1 MAIQI
6 ASLFATIG
14 AKTDGL
20 EKGLKQSEQSL
31 KGFGSKVS
39 SVAGSI
45 AAFTAKA
52 AAAGI
57 AMKKV
62 YDGAKAAATL
72 EYAKTRFDN
81 LTASIGSTSDV
92 LMNDLRKATSGMV
105 SDAEL
110 VASAGD
116 FMALGLAK
124 THDEVVRL
132 TTVAGALG
140 MNMNQLVL
148 TLTNQ
153 TTMRFDSLGVSVAG
167 FDEKVRAL
175 EASGLSASDAFTQAF
190 LQQAEQQIATVGNA
204 ADSSVASF
212 KQFEAAAA
220 NLKNEL
226 LNGLLPAIKPVVE
239 DLTDL
244 FDVAAKDAS
253 KFSLQMTLAVEAME
267 YFKATGGSDL
277 GMLISD
283 LWTAFGAPSTV
294 EQLQEA
300 LTAYGYSFE
309 AIGTAAAD
317 AAPSVAGLTEEEI
330 ASMNAALAA
339 AEAQAKMKDEL
350 LNLTTVGGNYQGII
364 DLAYEYTNML
374 EEKEGLQIERQKLL
388 SQGWSEQSTK
398 VKELTDNIAGLD
410 ADMKK
415 MADQVTLDM
424 FKATIAVGGVT
435 QAELAAYMQMAI
447 DMGYMSEEGA
457 KAAIEAY
464 GNAVKTID
472 GYKID
477 EKTGN
482 VNIDATAAFATLDL
496 LQAYALKDKHA
507 RAVMQVQFQYGT
519 PAGEDYDQYD
529 FGGYPQGNQASG
541 GLAFGGTPY
550 IVGERGPELFV
561 PNANGQIIPN
571 NELGGNS
578 DLLGD
583 ILLELQNQPSRMK
596 VAIKEA
602 FALVGG

>member
-6 ASLFATIG
+6 ASLFASIG
-14 AKTDGL
+14 ADTSGL
-20 EKGLKQSEQSL
+20 NKGLGSAKQSLTQFGSEMAKQVIGTASLTDAVYKAGQAVVESVRDWADYADTMRLSAQMAGVTTEEMSRLVQAADDFRVPMETMQRSMEMALKNGFTPTIENIAALSDELLGISDPALRAAKASQIFGKSYADMMPFLLAGGDAIREGTAAIADNLVVTAQAAKEAKAYKDAVDALGDAWTGFKNKIGSGIVSGLADVINNVMGQPTELDKMLDDLQDKAFKAWATGKIAEDTYDSL
-31 KGFGSKVS
+31 KAASDIKPGQTWTSYYRELSG
-39 SVAGSI
+39 AI
-45 AAFTAKA
+45 AYLDYVN
-52 AAAGI
+52 G
-57 AMKKV
+57 
-62 YDGAKAAATL
+62 DAT
-72 EYAKTRFDN
+72 TSTTG
-81 LTASIGSTSDV
+81 LT
-92 LMNDLRKATSGMV
+92 
-105 SDAEL
+105 DAEL
-110 VASAGD
+110 
-116 FMALGLAK
+116 
-124 THDEVVRL
+124 
-132 TTVAGALG
+132 
-140 MNMNQLVL
+140 
-148 TLTNQ
+148 
-153 TTMRFDSLGVSVAG
+153 
-167 FDEKVRAL
+167 
-175 EASGLSASDAFTQAF
+175 
-190 LQQAEQQIATVGNA
+190 
-204 ADSSVASF
+204 
-212 KQFEAAAA
+212 EAAA
-220 NLKNEL
+220 
-226 LNGLLPAIKPVVE
+226 
-239 DLTDL
+239 
-244 FDVAAKDAS
+244 
-253 KFSLQMTLAVEAME
+253 
-267 YFKATGGSDL
+267 
-277 GMLISD
+277 
-283 LWTAFGAPSTV
+283 
-294 EQLQEA
+294 
-300 LTAYGYSFE
+300 
-309 AIGTAAAD
+309 
-317 AAPSVAGLTEEEI
+317 
-330 ASMNAALAA
+330 AALAA
-339 AEAQAKMKDEL
+339 AEAQAKLNDEL
-350 LNLTTVGGNYQGII
+350 LNITTVGGNYQDII